1 MPTNIY
7 TLKDNGDLK
16 LMAEIEETLEDSE
29 AVELLLENA
38 PRTRAEEFIVISG
51 TLDDGVVSTVSQK
64 ETVTIKWASSR
75 NGGSAETEEV
85 PAPSRRSRVSVDTDD
100 EEEEAPAPKR
110 RRGRPPGSKNKPK
123 TGTAARKTT
132 TARKPAA
139 KTSTRGGS
147 RRGSSLSKGG
157 TRSSS
162 FKRNPASDE

>member
-85 PAPSRRSRVSVDTDD
+85 PAPSRRSRVTVDTDD
-100 EEEEAPAPKR
+100 EEEAPAPKR